1 MSSAK
6 LAIACALAAVVLSA
20 CGTKSNPQA
29 GTISPT
35 ATTAGHA
42 TIDDPR
48 TKHVVCLQQEKIPVT
63 KVGVTGLRIGTAPDG
78 PYVRFVA
85 TPGSAQAAQI
95 DGTVTGAEVIGS
107 ALLFPNGASDSLLGK
122 IETCLAAGVK
132 G

>member
-20 CGTKSNPQA
+20 CGTKTNPMA

-35 ATTAGHA
+35 ATAEGHA
-42 TIDDPR
+42 KIDDPR
-48 TKHVVCLQQEKIPVT
+48 LKHVKCLRQDKIPVT
-63 KVGVTGLRIGTAPDG
+63 DVGLTGLQIGTPPDG

-85 TPGSAQAAQI
+85 TPGAAQAAQI
-95 DGTVTGAEVIGS
+95 NGTVTGAEVIGS
-107 ALLFPNGASDSLLGK
+107 ALLFPNQASDSLLGK
-122 IETCLAAGVK
+122 VETCLAAGVS

>member
-20 CGTKSNPQA
+20 CGTKTNPMA

-35 ATTAGHA
+35 ATTEGHA
-42 TIDDPR
+42 KIDDPR
-48 TKHVVCLQQEKIPVT
+48 TKHAECLRQEKIPVT
-63 KVGVTGLRIGTAPDG
+63 DVGQSGMQIGKPPTG

-85 TPGSAQAAQI
+85 TPGAAQSAQI

-107 ALLFPNGASDSLLGK
+107 ALLFPNQASDELLGK
-122 IETCLAAGVK
+122 VETCLAVGVT